1 MENERSKRKYWV
13 RAAFLALSAAL
24 TALTLAAHAQSTAP
38 VVYPAKGQTPMQQ
51 DRDRYECHDWARSQ
65 SGFDP
70 SQPQPSSR
78 SGPPLPPPIAHMKEQ
93 QQAQAK
99 QKARSGYDRG
109 FAACMEARGYVV
121 R

>member
-1 MENERSKRKYWV
+1 MKIERSKRKYWI
-13 RAAFLALSAAL
+13 RAACLALSAAL

-38 VVYPAKGQTPMQQ
+38 VAYPAKGQTPMQQ
-51 DRDRYECHDWARSQ
+51 DRDRYECHDWARLQ
-65 SGFDP
+65 SGVDP
-70 SQPQPSSR
+70 SQPPSSK
-78 SGPPLPPPIAHMKEQ
+78 SGPPLPPPLAHMKEQ

-99 QKARSGYDRG
+99 QKARSAYDRG